1 MKHTFE
7 LEWEQVDAI
16 IVKELSESLNYF
28 NPENRP
34 SCGMFYNDE
43 QADLREMEK
52 MHDAFKLVLS
62 WYAGHNK

>member
-16 IVKELSESLNYF
+16 IVKELSDSLNYF

-34 SCGMFYNDE
+34 SCGMFVKDE
-43 QADLREMEK
+43 KEDLEEMQK